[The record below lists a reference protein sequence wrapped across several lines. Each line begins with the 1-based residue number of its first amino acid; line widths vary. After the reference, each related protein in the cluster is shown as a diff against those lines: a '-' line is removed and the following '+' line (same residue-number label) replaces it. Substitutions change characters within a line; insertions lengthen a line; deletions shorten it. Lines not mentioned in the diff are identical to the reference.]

1 MRYNVNGEI
10 MSNIKKVLGCLR
22 KADND
27 YNLITDGD
35 KICVGISGGKDS
47 SVLLYCLYLYQKFS
61 RKKYQ
66 LIPIYCD
73 LGFGD
78 NNINELIEYFRQFDL
93 EIIIYSTQIKE
104 ILELHLTEEEKYE
117 CSLCSKLKKGAIIE
131 AAKKYGCNKL
141 AFGHHSD
148 DAVETLFMNMIHGGR
163 LATFLPDMYLS
174 RMDINLIR
182 PLIYSYESDISKT
195 IKDLKIPIV
204 KSNCINDGNTERE
217 NIKNLLENIYNIY
230 KCRENFQLMLRNYKK
245 VQIFKPKEKESIIK

>member
-1 MRYNVNGEI
+1 

-27 YNLITDGD
+27 YNLISDGD

-47 SVLLYCLYLYQKFS
+47 SVLLYCLFLYQKFS
-61 RKKYQ
+61 QKRYQ

-73 LGFGD
+73 MGFGE
-78 NNINELIEYFRQFDL
+78 NNIDELIEYFRKL
-93 EIIIYSTQIKE
+93 NIEIIKYPTEIKD
-104 ILELHLTEEEKYE
+104 ILQLHLTKDGKYE
-117 CSLCSKLKKGAIIE
+117 CSLCSKLRKGAIVE
-131 AAKKYGCNKL
+131 AAKNYGCNKL

-182 PLIYSYESDISKT
+182 PLIYAYESDISKT
-195 IKDLKIPIV
+195 VNDLKIPIV
-204 KSNCINDGNTERE
+204 NSGCSNDGNTERD
-217 NIKNLLENIYNIY
+217 NIKNLLENIYDIY
-230 KCRENFQLMLRNYKK
+230 KCKENFQLMLRNYKK
-245 VQIFKPKEKESIIK
+245 VQIFKPEEKESID

>member
-1 MRYNVNGEI
+1 MRYNVYGEI

-27 YNLITDGD
+27 YDLINDGD
-35 KICVGISGGKDS
+35 KICVGVSGGKDS
-47 SVLLYCLYLYQKFS
+47 SILLYCLYLYQRFS
-61 RKKYQ
+61 QKKYQ

-78 NNINELIEYFRQFDL
+78 NSIDELIDYFKQFNL
-93 EIIIYSTQIKE
+93 EIIIYPTQIKE
-104 ILELHLTEEEKYE
+104 ILELHLTKEGKFE
-117 CSLCSKLKKGAIIE
+117 CSLCSKLRKGAIIE

-163 LATFLPDMYLS
+163 LATFLPNMYLS

-182 PLIYSYESDISKT
+182 PLIYAYENDISKT
-195 IKDLKIPIV
+195 IRDLQIPIV
-204 KSNCINDGNTERE
+204 DSKCSNDGNTERE
-217 NIKNLLENIYNIY
+217 NIKKILENLYKTY
-230 KCRENFQLMLRNYKK
+230 KCRENFQLMLRNYNK
-245 VQIFKPKEKESIIK
+245 VQIFKPKEKESIK